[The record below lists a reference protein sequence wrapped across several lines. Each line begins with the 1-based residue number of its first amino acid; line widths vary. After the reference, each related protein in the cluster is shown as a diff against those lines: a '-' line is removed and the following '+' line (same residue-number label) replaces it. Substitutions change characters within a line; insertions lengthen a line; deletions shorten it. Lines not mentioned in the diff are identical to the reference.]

1 MVSSE
6 EGAALLKQ
14 WQDVEAG
21 LDASM
26 KTVVDEWKVIASA
39 DYTGPLSQPLLHRC
53 QDNTLA
59 VNFSPEV
66 SHGGGRRKMSAK
78 TFDPYIYLLF
88 VITFLQY

>member
-14 WQDVEAG
+14 WQEVEAG

-26 KTVVDEWKVIASA
+26 RTVVDEWKVIASA

-53 QDNTLA
+53 QDSTLA

-66 SHGGGRRKMSAK
+66 SHEQGKVSRNCGY
-78 TFDPYIYLLF
+78 FYL
-88 VITFLQY
+88 